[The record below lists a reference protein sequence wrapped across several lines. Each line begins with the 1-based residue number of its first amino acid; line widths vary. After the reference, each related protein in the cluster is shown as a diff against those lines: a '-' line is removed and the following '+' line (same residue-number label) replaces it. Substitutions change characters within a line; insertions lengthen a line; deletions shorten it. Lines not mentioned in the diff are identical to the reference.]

1 MRDRLGRREFIAAGV
16 AGSVLTAGCAGGGS
30 SDDSNGNGD
39 GDGGSSADGSSS
51 TGDSGTSTISIT
63 SFPVNVDGLTN
74 THIDRSGI
82 LGEELDEAGYDYEMQ
97 FTFEGP
103 PQFVAGNT
111 EVAHDISALE
121 AARIT
126 QEQDMD
132 LAVIARIQTAFMGM
146 HVVPGGE
153 YDPEVTG
160 SVQASI
166 DKAAEGNAGVGIL
179 GWGVGD
185 VPPTQLVMQRLY
197 DKDFFQDN
205 SDFEVATSSP
215 SAMPQLVVDGELA
228 MGSFS
233 ATHGAADQLLND
245 ELKPLYFGVDLMRE
259 NGWGTPPLSDVVT
272 TQEFLENNREAC
284 AAIAR
289 ALDRGTD
296 WVYGDAI
303 DEAPGDSELRDILI
317 AETPEAAEYALRYHV
332 EDGTKYSPESTTLW
346 EDNSVTDEWV
356 ENTKRALRN
365 AEEVDQLESGW
376 DDRLEFVQF

>member
-1 MRDRLGRREFIAAGV
+1 MRDRLSRRSFIATGV
-16 AGSVLTAGCAGGGS
+16 TGSVLTAGCVGGNS
-30 SDDSNGNGD
+30 SGNGNGGTTSSN
-39 GDGGSSADGSSS
+39 GDSS
-51 TGDSGTSTISIT
+51 TSDSGTSTISIT

-74 THIDRSGI
+74 TYIDNSGI
-82 LGEELDEAGYDYEMQ
+82 LGEELDEVGYDYEMQ

-121 AARIT
+121 AARLT

-146 HVVPGGE
+146 HVVPGGP
-153 YDPEVTG
+153 YDPEETG
-160 SVQASI
+160 SIQATL
-166 DKAAEGNAGVGIL
+166 DKAAEENASVGIL

-197 DKDFFQDN
+197 DKAFFQDN

-215 SAMPQLVVDGELA
+215 SAMPKLVVDGELA

-233 ATHGAADQLLND
+233 ATHGAASQLLND
-245 ELKPLYFGVDLMRE
+245 ELKPLYFGVDLLQE

-289 ALDRGTD
+289 ALNRGTD
-296 WVYGDAI
+296 WVYNDAI
-303 DEAPGDSELRDILI
+303 DEAPEDPELRDILI
-317 AETPEAAEYALRYHV
+317 AEEPEAAEYALEYHI

-346 EDNSVTDEWV
+346 EDNGVTDEWV
-356 ENTKRALRN
+356 ENTKTALRN

-376 DDRLEFVQF
+376 EDRLEFVQF